1 MHSVS
6 LALYYL
12 AALGCIFMA
21 ARYLFGALP
30 TNYHKDM
37 VQKAGVEM
45 PEIFETILMS
55 HGRALGAALLASGV
69 SIYLF
74 ADMIELDSNF
84 IVRLRPVLVGLII
97 GMPIT
102 VYTKRLEEQTGVQ
115 TPWRVSVVLL
125 AVLLAGFGFS
135 FL

>member
-1 MHSVS
+1 MHSLS
-6 LALYYL
+6 IALYYL
-12 AALGCIFMA
+12 AALGTIFMA
-21 ARYLFGALP
+21 MRYLFGSLP
-30 TNYHKDM
+30 TSYHKEM
-37 VQKAGVEM
+37 FENAGSAV
-45 PEIFETILMS
+45 PDLFETILVS
-55 HGRALGAALLASGV
+55 HGRNLGAALLSSGV

-102 VYTKRLEEQTGVQ
+102 VYTRRLEVDTGVQ
-115 TPWRVSVVLL
+115 TPWRVSLGLLSVLM
-125 AVLLAGFGFS
+125 AGFGLS